1 MRLRLLASL
10 LLLLPFTGEISA
22 REPFAIDYEALTYRL
37 YTEQKW
43 DSLLVTGE
51 QAIGEGW
58 DYFYIRL
65 RTGIAAFELQRY
77 ARAARHLEKA
87 REFNNFDELTISLLV
102 KSYLYSGQPDKARRF
117 QKSLPSGNSN
127 QAVNRLFNPLIYV
140 EAGPAFSDHS
150 SRFDQY
156 RQTGDGL
163 YTEAY
168 LNKNSCYSLA
178 GALIPAGS
186 SLMINAAVSA
196 LNFNKTRIVEITG
209 FDSLSGS
216 YSVRQLEAYLSPSFI
231 TGRRIRISPAFRLS
245 DVRYS
250 NPLRS
255 DDSIVARMIGPP
267 GNTKYDDIAYG
278 GEISYLSPVWEASAG
293 LWSLHTD
300 QLTTTQASLGCIVRP
315 YGNLNLYSST
325 TIALNQN
332 DYSRNLIFSL
342 MFGGKILPALWG
354 EALFT
359 AGNLTGSAE
368 NNLQVFYNA
377 FDKTKNRFAARLIY
391 IHSDYLRFSLRAQ
404 LFLREGTE
412 LFFPEPAT
420 GKIYYYNYQTLSIT
434 GGLTWNLP

>member
-1 MRLRLLASL
+1 MHLRLLVFIL
-10 LLLLPFTGEISA
+10 LLFAFTGKISA
-22 REPFAIDYEALTYRL
+22 REPLAIDYEVLTYRL

-43 DSLLVTGE
+43 DSLLATGE

-87 REFNNFDELTISLLV
+87 WGFNSYDEFTISLLI
-102 KSYLYSGQPDKARRF
+102 KSYLYSGQPDKAKRF
-117 QKSLPSGNSN
+117 QKNLPSDNSN
-127 QAVNRLFNPLIYV
+127 RAANRLFSPLIYL
-140 EAGPAFSDHS
+140 ETGPAFSDHS
-150 SRFDQY
+150 SRFDQH

-163 YTEAY
+163 YSEAY
-168 LNKNSCYSLA
+168 LNKNSFYSLA

-186 SLMINAAVSA
+186 SLMINTAVSA
-196 LNFNKTRIVEITG
+196 MNFNKTRRVDITD
-209 FDSLSGS
+209 FDTLSGN
-216 YSVRQLEAYLSPSFI
+216 YSVRQSEAYLSPSLI
-231 TGRRIRISPAFRLS
+231 VGRKIRISPAFRLS

-250 NPLRS
+250 NPLQS
-255 DDSIVARMIGPP
+255 DDSIVTRMIGPP
-267 GNTKYDDIAYG
+267 GNTKYDDLAYG

-293 LWSLHTD
+293 LWSLQVD
-300 QLTTTQASLGCIVRP
+300 QLRTTQASLGCMVRP

-325 TIALNQN
+325 TIILNQN
-332 DYSRNLIFSL
+332 DYSQNLIFSQML
-342 MFGGKILPALWG
+342 GGRILPALWG

-359 AGNLTGSAE
+359 AGNLTGATE

-377 FDKTKNRFAARLIY
+377 FDKTKNRIAARLIY
-391 IHSDYLRFSLRAQ
+391 IHNDYLRFSLRAQ

-412 LFFPEPAT
+412 LFFTEPAI
-420 GKIYYYNYQTLSIT
+420 GKIYHYNYQTLSIT